1 MLEAELF
8 FVSFGDEQKGLDC
21 EWHIRLEVHFVLVI
35 VTAVHKLVKFL
46 VLFFSNLFFVPG
58 PNGFKQI
65 DSFSVDRN
73 GEVDEVRIL
82 VDYLLEM
89 CDIGEVRVVFSQME
103 NHSSSS
109 LNRILGLGNVELSW
123 TIRNPRVGILA
134 LFSGDDFDLIC
145 YNEWGVESDT
155 ELTDNVGLN
164 LSSWF
169 LEIFNIFFGAALCDG
184 SQIIDEL
191 IFWHANAIVLNNN
204 LILFWEYLNFD
215 I

>member
-8 FVSFGDEQKGLDC
+8 FVSFGDEEEGLDC
-21 EWHIRLEVHFVLVI
+21 EWNIRLEVHFVLVI
-35 VTAVHKLVKFL
+35 VTAVHKFVKFL
-46 VLFFSNLFFVPG
+46 VLFLGDFFFVPG

-65 DSFSVDRN
+65 YSFPVDRN
-73 GEVDEVRIL
+73 GEIDEVWIL

-89 CDIGEVRVVFSQME
+89 CDIGKVRVVFSQME

-109 LNRILGLGNVELSW
+109 FNRILSIRNVELSW

-134 LFSGDDFDLIC
+134 LFSGNDFDLIC
-145 YNEWGVESDT
+145 YNEWGIESDT

-191 IFWHANAIVLNNN
+191 IFWHTNAIVLDNN